1 MNLLLQPSQENNQL
15 VKAYIL
21 LVASEFEHL
30 LLRKTEE
37 IAASKR
43 SRKNPKSKKSKKTT
57 LELSDIDE
65 SQAPKSSM
73 AMLAEADVAKVTA
86 DNFLVQAI
94 ECFTKVFGEDHSS
107 LADIM
112 TTASALKVSNIDE
125 SHAYIHHDNSSNHY
139 IIFGHLGEL
148 RTLFRRHRMGWSSF
162 GLKNRDSW
170 TYTRKNCG

>member
-37 IAASKR
+37 VAASKGG
-43 SRKNPKSKKSKKTT
+43 RKNSITNKTK
-57 LELSDIDE
+57 LDDE

-139 IIFGHLGEL
+139 IIFGLLGEL